1 MLPARYLSIK
11 AASHLLGVCPKTLR
25 RWDKAGLLLPAFR
38 TVGNHRRYDRHG
50 LLQFQQSKL
59 ERLPSRILTT
69 PSVNSAPR
77 AAIYGRVS
85 ATRQHQTGDLGRQ
98 LAELTGYCHK
108 KGYTLGQSYADV
120 GSGLNDQRRGLL
132 RLLRDVAVQKFD
144 VLIVHYSDRLARFGI
159 EIIRQYLASWAVH
172 LEIIHPT
179 VVESSPHAELITDLT
194 AILYSFMG
202 KLYRLRRTPS

>member
-1 MLPARYLSIK
+1 MS
-11 AASHLLGVCPKTLR
+11 SE
-25 RWDKAGLLLPAFR
+25 GL
-38 TVGNHRRYDRHG
+38 Y
-50 LLQFQQSKL
+50 
-59 ERLPSRILTT
+59 
-69 PSVNSAPR
+69 PR
-77 AAIYGRVS
+77 AI
-85 ATRQHQTGDLGRQ
+85 L
-98 LAELTGYCHK
+98 C
-108 KGYTLGQSYADV
+108 DV

-159 EIIRQYLASWAVH
+159 QIIRQYLASWVVQ

-202 KLYRLRRTPS
+202 KLYRLRRSTP